1 MEPRV
6 SLMSDS
12 WLQNISGSWRDVNC
26 PCGSTFHFKGKVDE
40 LFAWERIHVRHM
52 ESDHEN
58 HEMLSFYP
66 KDMVIIYHS
75 ASGYVIERRKHRRE
89 EISEV
94 HHARLYGQAKL
105 AGV

>member
-1 MEPRV
+1 M
-6 SLMSDS
+6 SLMSES
-12 WLQNISGSWRDVNC
+12 WLQNISGSWRDVKC
-26 PCGSTFHFKGKVDE
+26 PCGSTFHFKGKVNE
-40 LFAWERIHVRHM
+40 LFAWEGIHLRHM
-52 ESDHEN
+52 ESDREN

-94 HHARLYGQAKL
+94 HHAQLHGQAKL

>member
-1 MEPRV
+1 MA
-6 SLMSDS
+6 SD
-12 WLQNISGSWRDVNC
+12 C
-26 PCGSTFHFKGKVDE
+26 
-40 LFAWERIHVRHM
+40 
-52 ESDHEN
+52 EN

-75 ASGYVIERRKHRRE
+75 SSGYVVERRKHRRE

-94 HHARLYGQAKL
+94 HQARLYGQARL

>member
-1 MEPRV
+1 MYRN
-6 SLMSDS
+6 SMSKGV
-12 WLQNISGSWRDVNC
+12 WLDNISGSWRDVKC
-26 PCGSTFHFKGKVDE
+26 PCGSTFHFRGKIDD
-40 LFAWERIHVRHM
+40 LFAWERIHLRHM
-52 ESDHEN
+52 ASDYDN

-75 ASGYVIERRKHRRE
+75 TSGYVIERRKHKKE

-94 HHARLYGQAKL
+94 NQARMYGQVKL